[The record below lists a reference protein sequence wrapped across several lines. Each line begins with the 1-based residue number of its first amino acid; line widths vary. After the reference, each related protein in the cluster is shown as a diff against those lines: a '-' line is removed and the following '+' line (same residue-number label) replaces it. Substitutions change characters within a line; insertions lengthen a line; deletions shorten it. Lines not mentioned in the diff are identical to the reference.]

1 MNIKDIIMHNKKT
14 IGLRPALLTAF
25 ILLIPLVAMQFTDEM
40 NWTLFD
46 FIIMGVLV
54 FGTGFTYEL
63 VTRRSANNT
72 YRVAVGVAAVTGFL
86 LIWVNLAVGI
96 IGSEDNPVNLMYFGV
111 LAVGIIG
118 AIFARLRPRGMV
130 WVMMVMA
137 IAQMS
142 VPVIALITAKLAV
155 TMEPPGIVGVFALNG
170 FFAILFAIS
179 ALLFCCAS
187 VPDPT

>member
-1 MNIKDIIMHNKKT
+1 MNIKDIVMHNKKT

-25 ILLIPLVAMQFTDEM
+25 ILLIPFVAMQFTGEV
-40 NWTLFD
+40 NWTLSD
-46 FIIMGVLV
+46 FILMGILI
-54 FGTGFTYEL
+54 FGTGLTYEL
-63 VTRRSANNT
+63 VARRSANNT

-111 LAVGIIG
+111 VAIGIIG
-118 AIFARLRPRGMV
+118 AFIARLRPRGMA
-130 WVMMVMA
+130 WVLIVMA
-137 IAQMS
+137 LAQMS
-142 VPVIALITAKLAV
+142 VPVIALFIAKLAV

-170 FFAILFAIS
+170 FFAILFAVS